1 MRAHRIT
8 EWTLEP
14 PYARRLRQLNR
25 TPGGTYETCKKGI
38 EDRDPAI
45 CVNVIVGLIKVTCY
59 LLDLLLRRLGEDFL
73 REGGPRA
80 HGSCSAR
87 RSRQTAATPM
97 TSPCHPFCPSGR

>member
-25 TPGGTYETCKKGI
+25 TPGGTYETFKKGI

-59 LLDLLLRRLGEDFL
+59 LLDQQLRRLEEDSL
-73 REGGPRA
+73 REGGLRA
-80 HGSCSAR
+80 HGRAR
-87 RSRQTAATPM
+87 LAARAKRRQRPM

>member
-25 TPGGTYETCKKGI
+25 TPGGTYETFKKGI
-38 EDRDPAI
+38 ENRDPAI

-59 LLDLLLRRLGEDFL
+59 LLSTCNSVVWKKISCAKEARERMARARLA
-73 REGGPRA
+73 PRA
-80 HGSCSAR
+80 KR
-87 RSRQTAATPM
+87 RQRP
-97 TSPCHPFCPSGR
+97 